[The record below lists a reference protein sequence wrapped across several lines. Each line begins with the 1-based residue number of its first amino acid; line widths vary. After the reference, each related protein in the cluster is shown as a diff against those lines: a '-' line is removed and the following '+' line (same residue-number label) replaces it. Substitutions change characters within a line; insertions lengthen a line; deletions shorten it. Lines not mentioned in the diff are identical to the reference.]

1 MIIETD
7 AIVIKNFRYN
17 DSSKIVTLYGEHT
30 GKFSALVKG
39 VRSIKSRNV
48 GVFENLNLIKVSFR
62 KKYNRDLQLLSRAE
76 SVATF
81 NGIKSNL
88 DCLNYAY
95 RIIELVNKTTGEFDS
110 DSNLYTLLKTS
121 LLALDKNIQG
131 GYIKVYLNFLL
142 SIAHLHGI
150 SPDITFEG
158 NGKYR
163 IGSKKEQESLIISEE
178 NYRYLTSKSEG
189 KILNAN
195 NPDFVYIIGYF
206 ERLLLGFFDKANNFK
221 SRIVFN
227 NLS

>member
-1 MIIETD
+1 MIIETE

-17 DSSKIVTLYGEHT
+17 ESSKIVTLYGEHT

-48 GVFENLNLIKVSFR
+48 GIFENLNMIKVSFR
-62 KKYNRDLQLLSRAE
+62 KRYNRSLQMLSRAE
-76 SVATF
+76 SVTTF

-95 RIIELVNKTTGEFDS
+95 RMIELVNKTTAEFDS
-110 DSNLYTLLKTS
+110 DTNLYTLIKTS
-121 LLALDKNIQG
+121 LSALDKNIQKD
-131 GYIKVYLNFLL
+131 YLIIYLNFLSSL
-142 SIAHLHGI
+142 AYLHGI

-163 IGSKKEQESLIISEE
+163 LGSKKNLESLIISEE
-178 NYRYLTSKSEG
+178 SYGLLTSKSEE
-189 KILNAN
+189 KVLNAN
-195 NPDFVYIIGYF
+195 NSDFVYIIGYY
-206 ERLLLGFFDKANNFK
+206 ERLLMGSFDRNHNLK
-221 SRIVFN
+221 SKIVFN